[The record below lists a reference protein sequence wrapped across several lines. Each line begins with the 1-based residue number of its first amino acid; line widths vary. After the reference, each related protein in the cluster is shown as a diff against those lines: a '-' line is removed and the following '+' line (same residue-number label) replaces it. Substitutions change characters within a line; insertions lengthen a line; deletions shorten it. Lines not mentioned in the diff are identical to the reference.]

1 MEIRRG
7 LMMMSINR
15 DMTEIKLITQLNPS
29 VQNIL
34 LPDSIKSVIFE
45 RENMNVAYT
54 GGRIPQFALSFFSK
68 TSNIES
74 VTINYGLVQPTSV
87 IDSLRG
93 NDFTSLKTIHFNVDT
108 SEATGWDRF
117 LYYVSANKLHGVIID
132 GTPIDF
138 SAMTVWNNVLNF
150 DGLKEI
156 RFVPNK
162 IAVSSVSIS
171 NVYTEE
177 YSDETWCSLVNA
189 LKAGQSGE
197 FNIGSTAISRISS
210 INGINSSGLFVLNSE
225 GSMSLLDFAT
235 TIKGWTV
242 V

>member
-1 MEIRRG
+1 
-7 LMMMSINR
+7 MMSINR
-15 DMTEIKLITQLNPS
+15 DMTEIKFIVQLNPTT
-29 VQNIL
+29 QNIY
-34 LPDSIKSVIFE
+34 LPDSIKSVVFE
-45 RENMNVAYT
+45 REKMNVAYT
-54 GGRIPQFALSFFSK
+54 GGRIPVMALSFFSP

-74 VTINYGLVQPTSV
+74 VTINYGLVQPTNAS
-87 IDSLRG
+87 DSLRG
-93 NDFTSLKTIHFNVDT
+93 GGFTSLKTIHLNVDT
-108 SEATGWDRF
+108 SKVTGWDRF
-117 LYYVSANKLHGVIID
+117 LQYTTANTLHGVIID

-138 SAMTVWNNVLNF
+138 SAMTAWNNVLNF

-162 IAVSSVSIS
+162 IAVSRVSIS

-197 FNIGSTAISRISS
+197 FNIGSTAISRISA